1 MNAPRKRSRSL
12 LSTSVSTIS
21 TNLSRSP
28 SPKHISHGHTG
39 QSQSLANLEVDRKRR
54 RSPSTSMSYTSESSH
69 GKVQRVRS
77 RSPDNISRRW
87 KSPVNPNVHRRERD
101 QRRGSRDRATGQEPR
116 RRAYSRSR
124 SASYASDSSFEDY
137 RRRPT
142 HRENR
147 GKRRRHCSRSPDD
160 RGRDRDVEVNRGSRR
175 TKSPYES
182 RDRSQVIKNR
192 KSMTPGI
199 PSRRAEE
206 TRGHNNRPSIDRG
219 EHYAKDNDRYGGSA
233 RDQGENARPARPP
246 PSAPPP
252 RKDRSLSPFSKRL
265 LLTQAMNMGR

>member
-12 LSTSVSTIS
+12 SSTSVSTIS

-28 SPKHISHGHTG
+28 SPKHVSYGHTG
-39 QSQSLANLEVDRKRR
+39 QSQLLAELNVDRKRR

-69 GKVQRVRS
+69 GKTQRDRS
-77 RSPDNISRRW
+77 RSRDN
-87 KSPVNPNVHRRERD
+87 KSPRWRSSVSPDVHKRERD
-101 QRRGSRDRATGQEPR
+101 HLRGSRDRATGQEHR
-116 RRAYSRSR
+116 RRGYSRSR
-124 SASYASDSSFEDY
+124 SISSASDSSFEDY
-137 RRRPT
+137 RRRST

-147 GKRRRHCSRSPDD
+147 SKRRRHSSRSPDD
-160 RGRDRDVEVNRGSRR
+160 RGRDRDLEGNRGSRR

-206 TRGHNNRPSIDRG
+206 TRGRNHRPSIDRG
-219 EHYAKDNDRYGGSA
+219 DKYAKDNDRYGGSA
-233 RDQGENARPARPP
+233 RDQGENVRAARPP
-246 PSAPPP
+246 PSAPPS